1 MLHVVYLFLEHTKI
15 ASLEIFIF
23 VLLTFCSTFDE
34 TIDRYD
40 VYKVETIGDAYMVVS
55 GLPEPNGTRHV
66 VEIALMSLELLK
78 CSKQCPVPHRAGEHL
93 QLRIGFHSGEF
104 ILEHTSS

>member
-1 MLHVVYLFLEHTKI
+1 MTRR
-15 ASLEIFIF
+15 
-23 VLLTFCSTFDE
+23 STV
-34 TIDRYD
+34 TTST
-40 VYKVETIGDAYMVVS
+40 KVETIGDAYMVVS

-78 CSKQCPVPHRAGEHL
+78 CSKQCPVPHRTGEHL

-104 ILEHTSS
+104 QNLAPLVHVKS